1 MAPALRDLAIYR
13 VEVAELAHELA
24 KPAALSP
31 GNNTFTKTDLLH
43 PALPPYW
50 FYGLSGICDFYTDS
64 GETVCR
70 QEFPPNQH
78 VLHVVEASLRSG
90 FARGLNGTLA
100 VEDQETVV
108 RGVLSSWEA
117 ALKSSTRLLDN
128 EVRVSVQGKASAA
141 LVIVAILLDIPS
153 WGIAFVFGVR
163 PWGKRLA
170 DLLGLSSMVL
180 AGAAAACAVLAM
192 NGDMHGVVSGVGN
205 VSGSLVFL
213 VIGALL
219 RIPAVELLLPR
230 PLERDRQEVL
240 LRPLKLDRKRIGAL
254 GEAFVSLDYA
264 ELNFSG

>member
-13 VEVAELAHELA
+13 VEVAELAHELT

-31 GNNTFTKTDLLH
+31 SNNTFTKTDLLH

-64 GETVCR
+64 ARVSAKGETVCR

-90 FARGLNGTLA
+90 FARRLSSTLA
-100 VEDQETVV
+100 VEDQEPVV

-117 ALKSSTRLLDN
+117 ALKFSTKLLDN
-128 EVRVSVQGKASAA
+128 EARVSVQGKASAA

-153 WGIAFVFGVR
+153 WGIAFVFGVH

-170 DLLGLSSMVL
+170 EVLGLSSMVL

-192 NGDMHGVVSGVGN
+192 NGGMHGVVSGVGN

-219 RIPAVELLLPR
+219 RIPVVELLLPR
-230 PLERDRQEVL
+230 PLEWDRQEVL
-240 LRPLKLDRKRIGAL
+240 LPPLKMDRKQIGAL
-254 GEAFVSLDYA
+254 GEAFVSLD
-264 ELNFSG
+264 LR